1 MKKLT
6 NIDGL
11 TIEERKAIA
20 EFAEHLKERFG
31 NIITDIILFG
41 SKVRGESSKYS
52 DIDILIVLAKTSWEI
67 KKGISEL
74 AAQENLKYN
83 VIISTVRYDS
93 ATWDAPVVK
102 ASPFAKTVKEEGV
115 WL

>member
-1 MKKLT
+1 MKRLT
-6 NIDGL
+6 DITTL
-11 TIEERKAIA
+11 TIEERRAIS
-20 EFAEHLKERFG
+20 EFVQLLKERFG
-31 NIITDIILFG
+31 SIIKDIILFG
-41 SKVRGESSKYS
+41 SKARGESDKYS

-74 AAQENLKYN
+74 AAQENLKHN

-93 ATWDAPVVK
+93 ATWDNPAVK
-102 ASPFAKTVKEEGV
+102 ISPFAKAVREEGV